1 MLKCPKKWNPTMAA
15 MWAFVA
21 WIGTFPMTTSAQV
34 AQNKP
39 DLTNSAASDP
49 QDLLVV
55 SKELPL
61 LRWMISRLPQAYIDP
76 AQFDP
81 PRMHRAAL
89 ERLAYYVTD
98 IWVDFS
104 SESKGIFTLH
114 VGSHRKDFAIGSF
127 FGILDV
133 WIKAQKIMP
142 FIKEHYRGSV
152 TAQQMDYYMVQGIL
166 STLDKQTR
174 LVDVSG
180 QTNAKSLVQPGMIG
194 ILSDMKGGKLII
206 QKVYPDSPADQAGLL
221 RGDQIVQ
228 INGEPVLPTLTLD
241 QLVPKMR
248 GFRGTRL
255 ALHLLRKGWKA
266 PQRIVLIRAQMQAPL
281 VVAHLLPGRIAY
293 IRLRQFSQGATAMIR
308 EEMGRLR
315 RKIEGNFLGLILD
328 LRNNPGGLVIEAVA
342 ICSMFVEKGEVTS
355 FVGARIPRKTYN
367 VTGKNTEEKYPL
379 VVLLN
384 GRSASA
390 SELLAGALQMHNRAV
405 ILGRQSYGKGTVQS
419 AGLALGGRFYMA
431 VTIAQYLIPGD
442 VSIQGA
448 GIRPDIELVPVRI
461 NAKDPQ
467 YYRSMLNDIEERK
480 LRWPKF
486 LQQNLDLQRGGVR
499 QLMFLQAEPTS
510 ALSPT
515 SKTPDA
521 APSPKTSTQ
530 TTTPRQGKRAKKPT
544 PRRAQKNKKRRPA
557 ASSKDDWHM
566 PNEPEDLHED
576 FEVWF
581 ARYLLR
587 SVNSGRRDVALQQAE
602 SAIERTKKREEKRI
616 VAALRQFGIDWQ
628 ASSKK
633 RKPTRLQAEIH
644 ASPQHTEWKVG
655 QPVHLRV
662 TLRNLGETPA
672 HRVHAVVYS
681 DLKTFQHHEL
691 LLGRIAPKQTITKTW
706 SFTLPTHYPTQ
717 PNLLRVEIEAD
728 NAEKIAPLYLKAPI
742 QAPAYPSFRIVYQVL
757 DHAPDGNQDG
767 QLQPGE
773 HARLRVSLQNIATS
787 ATSKKARLSL
797 LIKGAIVLQPQQP
810 LSNIGH
816 NQQHTAEFSIKIPD
830 AAPIGPLQAALHLH
844 DPLSGYTMLHPITLQ
859 VAPAS
864 STLPT
869 PAKGWAVFSQK
880 TPLWGQPADSPFPT
894 FYAHPSTSLPV
905 SVRFAG
911 YLQVRLPNPPQ
922 QPTSTHNTSSLSS
935 NQRPPFAW
943 VREKDIRLQ
952 TSPSPQKPQIE
963 PIYAIDP
970 PRIDLPQQNSIWTAL
985 SSHTLSAHIHSQHG
999 ILDVYVLLKDKK
1011 VFYKHIQHPAS
1022 KGPLQLPLRINLPL
1036 HIGLNH
1042 ARIVVRTERGTFLR
1056 HTHLFRTSPPK

>member
-1 MLKCPKKWNPTMAA
+1 MAA
-15 MWAFVA
+15 
-21 WIGTFPMTTSAQV
+21 SAQV

-39 DLTNSAASDP
+39 ELTNSTASDP

-81 PRMHRAAL
+81 PRMFRAAL
-89 ERLAYYVTD
+89 ERLAYHVTD

-104 SESKGIFTLH
+104 AESKGTFTLH
-114 VGSHRKDFAIGSF
+114 VGSQRKDFAIGSF

-142 FIKEHYRGSV
+142 FIKEHYRGSM
-152 TAQQMDYYMVQGIL
+152 TTQQMDYYMVQGVL

-180 QTNAKSLVQPGMIG
+180 RTNAKSLVQPGMIG
-194 ILSDMKGGKLII
+194 ILSDMKEGKLII

-228 INGEPVLPTLTLD
+228 INGEPVLPTMTLE
-241 QLVPKMR
+241 QLVVKLR

-266 PQRIVLIRAQMQAPL
+266 ARRIVLIRAQMQAPL

-315 RKIEGNFLGLILD
+315 RQIEGNFLGLILD
-328 LRNNPGGLVIEAVA
+328 LRDNPGGLVIEAVA

-355 FVGARIPRKTYN
+355 FVGARIPRKTYS

-379 VVLLN
+379 AVLLN

-467 YYRSMLNDIEERK
+467 YYRSMLNDLEERK

-499 QLMFLQAEPTS
+499 QLMFLQAEPKPL
-510 ALSPT
+510 LSPT
-515 SKTPDA
+515 SQTLHA
-521 APSPKTSTQ
+521 TPSPKTPAK
-530 TTTPRQGKRAKKPT
+530 TTRPRQDKRAKKPT
-544 PRRAQKNKKRRPA
+544 PRRTPKNKKRRSA
-557 ASSKDDWHM
+557 AFSEEDWRM
-566 PNEPEDLHED
+566 PNEPEELRED

-581 ARYLLR
+581 ARHLLR
-587 SVNSGRRDVALQQAE
+587 AVNSGRRDVALQQAE

-616 VAALRQFGIDWQ
+616 VAALKQFGIDWQ
-628 ASSKK
+628 ASTKK
-633 RKPTRLQAEIH
+633 RKPTRLQAELH
-644 ASPQHTEWKVG
+644 AEPQKAAWKVG
-655 QPVHLRV
+655 QPVRLRV

-681 DLKTFQHHEL
+681 DLKTFQHREL

-728 NAEKIAPLYLKAPI
+728 NAEKIAPLSLKAPI
-742 QAPAYPSFRIVYQVL
+742 QAPAFPSFRLAYQVL

-797 LIKGAIVLQPQQP
+797 LIKGAIVLRPQQP
-810 LSNIGH
+810 LAEIGH
-816 NQQHTAEFSIKIPD
+816 NQQHTTDFSIKIPD
-830 AAPIGPLQAALHLH
+830 ASPIGPLQAALHLH
-844 DPLSGYTMLHPITLQ
+844 DPHSGYTMLHPITLQ
-859 VAPAS
+859 VAPPS
-864 STLPT
+864 STLPI
-869 PAKGWAVFSQK
+869 PAKGWAVFAQK
-880 TPLWGQPADSPFPT
+880 TPMWAQPATSPLPA
-894 FYAHPSTSLPV
+894 FYAPPSTILPV
-905 SVRFAG
+905 SMRFAG
-911 YLQVRLPNPPQ
+911 YLQVRLPAPPKT
-922 QPTSTHNTSSLSS
+922 PTSSHNTSPAPAL
-935 NQRPPFAW
+935 QQPAFAW

-952 TSPSPQKPQIE
+952 TSPSPQKPHLE
-963 PIYAIDP
+963 TVYAIDP
-970 PRIDLPQQNSIWTAL
+970 PRIDLPQHSPIWTDHT
-985 SSHTLSAHIHSQHG
+985 SHTLSTHIHSQHG
-999 ILDVYVLLKDKK
+999 ILDVYALIKDKK

-1022 KGPLQLPLRINLPL
+1022 KGPLQLPLQFTLPL
-1036 HIGLNH
+1036 HLGLNH
-1042 ARIVVRTERGTFLR
+1042 IRIVVRTERGTFLR
-1056 HTHLFRTSPPK
+1056 HTHLFRNPPPK